1 LYAVLRNRNYFLLWI
16 GGLISSLGDWVL
28 MGALPFYVYARTGS
42 PLATGLTFATSVLPW
57 IILSSVAGVFVDRW
71 DLKRTMIMADL
82 SRAALM
88 LLLLLVTVVPA
99 LFWLVYLI
107 SFAEACI
114 TQFFNPA
121 SITLLP
127 RVVDKELLQEANA
140 LGSFSGSLSRL
151 VGPLLGGVLLA
162 LMGPAS
168 TMIADGISYV
178 CSAVMIMLVMV
189 PPTFAK
195 RKYEQARPG
204 SITDYWR
211 DWLEGLGTVKANS
224 ILRVLFLVIA
234 VAALADGVINALFV
248 IFPAAVLHLG
258 STQYGE
264 MLTALG
270 VGSLIGSFLVGLF
283 AKKIPP
289 ACVIWG
295 GLLGKGLTYL
305 LVFNS
310 RSFPLILLI
319 FILSGTPTVGWQIS
333 TQTLIQTT
341 TEERLRGR
349 VFGAY
354 GAILSLF
361 LLVGTGLGSVL
372 AVSLQIVPVLDIGC
386 GLLLVACI
394 VALFVPTKNEGGK
407 SRSEVQI

>member
-1 LYAVLRNRNYFLLWI
+1 MYTVLRNRNYFLLWT

-42 PLATGLTFATSVLPW
+42 PLATGLTFAASVLPW
-57 IILSSVAGVFVDRW
+57 ILLSSVAGVFVDRW

-88 LLLLLVTVVPA
+88 LLLLLVTVVPS
-99 LFWLVYLI
+99 LFWLVYPV
-107 SFAEACI
+107 SFVEACI

-168 TMIADGISYV
+168 IMIADGISYV
-178 CSAVMIMLVMV
+178 CSAVMIMLVIV
-189 PPTFAK
+189 PPSFAK
-195 RKYEQARPG
+195 KEYEQMPSR
-204 SITDYWR
+204 SIAAYWQ
-211 DWLEGLGTVKANS
+211 DWLEGLGTVKENS
-224 ILRVLFLVIA
+224 TLRILFLVIA

-264 MLTALG
+264 ILTALG

-289 ACVIWG
+289 VRVIWG
-295 GLLGKGLTYL
+295 GLFGKGLTYL

-310 RSFPLILLI
+310 RSFLLILLI
-319 FILSGTPTVGWQIS
+319 FILSGTPGVGWQIS
-333 TQTLIQTT
+333 AQTLIQTT
-341 TEERLRGR
+341 AEERLRGR

-354 GAILSLF
+354 GAILALF
-361 LLVGTGLGSVL
+361 LLIGTGLGSAL

-386 GLLLVACI
+386 GLLLVAGI
-394 VALFVPTKNEGGK
+394 IALFVNIKNEGSK
-407 SRSEVQI
+407 SRSEV

>member
-1 LYAVLRNRNYFLLWI
+1 MYAVLRNRNYFLLWV
-16 GGLISSLGDWVL
+16 GGLISNLGDWVL
-28 MGALPFYVYARTGS
+28 RGALPFYVYARTGS
-42 PLATGLTFATSVLPW
+42 SLATGLIFAAGVLPW

-71 DLKRTMIMADL
+71 DLKRTMIVADL
-82 SRAALM
+82 SRAALV

-121 SITLLP
+121 SVTLLP
-127 RVVDKELLQEANA
+127 QVVDKERLQEANA

-151 VGPLLGGVLLA
+151 IGPLLGGVLLA
-162 LMGPAS
+162 LVGPAS
-168 TMIADGISYV
+168 TIIADGVSYV
-178 CSAVMIMLVMV
+178 CSAVMIMLVIV
-189 PPTFAK
+189 PFSFSK
-195 RKYEQARPG
+195 RNYEQKQSR
-204 SITDYWR
+204 SIADYWR
-211 DWLEGLGTVKANS
+211 DWLEGLGTVKEHGT
-224 ILRVLFLVIA
+224 LRMLFLVVA
-234 VAALADGVINALFV
+234 VAALADGMINALLV
-248 IFPAAVLHLG
+248 IFPTTTLYLG

-270 VGSLIGSFLVGLF
+270 VGSLIGSFLVGQF
-283 AKKIPP
+283 AQKISPVR
-289 ACVIWG
+289 VIWG
-295 GLLGKGLTYL
+295 GLFGKGLTYL

-319 FILSGTPTVGWQIS
+319 FILSGTPAVGWQIS

-341 TEERLRGR
+341 AEERLRGR

-361 LLVGTGLGSVL
+361 LLIGTGLGSVL
-372 AVSLQIVPVLDIGC
+372 AVPLQVIPVLDIGC
-386 GLLLVACI
+386 GFFLVAGT
-394 VALFVPTKNEGGK
+394 VALFVSRKNEGSK
-407 SRSEVQI
+407 SRSEV

>member
-1 LYAVLRNRNYFLLWI
+1 MYTVLRNRNYFLLWI

-42 PLATGLTFATSVLPW
+42 PLATGLTFAASVLPW

-71 DLKRTMIMADL
+71 DLKRTMIIADL

-121 SITLLP
+121 SVTLLP
-127 RVVDKELLQEANA
+127 RVVDKDLLQEANA

-151 VGPLLGGVLLA
+151 AGPLLGGVLLA

-178 CSAVMIMLVMV
+178 CSAVMIMLVIV
-189 PPTFAK
+189 PPSFAK
-195 RKYEQARPG
+195 RTYEQTQPG
-204 SITDYWR
+204 SITAYWR
-211 DWLEGLGTVKANS
+211 DWLEGLGTVKEHS
-224 ILRVLFLVIA
+224 TLRTLFLVIA

-283 AKKIPP
+283 AQKIPP
-289 ACVIWG
+289 VRVIWG
-295 GLLGKGLTYL
+295 GLFGKGLTYL

-310 RSFPLILLI
+310 RSFLLVLLI
-319 FILSGTPTVGWQIS
+319 FILSGTPAIGWQIS
-333 TQTLIQTT
+333 AQTLIQITA
-341 TEERLRGR
+341 EERLRGR

-361 LLVGTGLGSVL
+361 LLLGTGLGSVL

-386 GLLLVACI
+386 GLLLVAGI
-394 VALFVPTKNEGGK
+394 VALFVSRKKEGNK
-407 SRSEVQI
+407 SRSEV